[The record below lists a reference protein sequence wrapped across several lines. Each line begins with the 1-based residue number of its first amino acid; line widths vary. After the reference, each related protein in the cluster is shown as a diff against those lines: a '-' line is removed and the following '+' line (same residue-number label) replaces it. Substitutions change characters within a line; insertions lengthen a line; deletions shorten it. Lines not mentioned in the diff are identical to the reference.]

1 LHHLLL
7 KGCTRKETSRLANV
21 SAVNYY
27 MPWSSSQGT
36 PMSHLLTTKEVAQF
50 LSINE
55 KMVYSL
61 VSEKGLPASKITG
74 KWLFPR
80 HLVEQWVEA
89 STINYP
95 SAATSPSV
103 SQSVLIITGSNDL
116 LLDRVMSLYNTQFSG
131 HIAVFGN
138 LGSMGGLQALRQNS
152 CHIASSHL
160 LQENGEDYNFEFA
173 SRELEHMPAI
183 VNFCKREQGIL
194 MAKGNPHH
202 IKTIADLAQPEIRIV
217 NRPLG
222 TGTRL
227 LLDQE
232 LKKAAI
238 RTDKIVGY
246 NREVHR
252 HLDVGLDILADR
264 ADAGLGIHA
273 VAGLLN
279 LDFVPLRW
287 ERYDLMV
294 FKERFFDA
302 IVQNFLSLLHDEAFF
317 QHAELL
323 HGYDIRLSGRMLFP
337 RNHIDTEPNFVLKD
351 ERRET

>member
-1 LHHLLL
+1 MNHF
-7 KGCTRKETSRLANV
+7 
-21 SAVNYY
+21 
-27 MPWSSSQGT
+27 
-36 PMSHLLTTKEVAQF
+36 LTTREVARF
-50 LSINE
+50 LSVNE

-74 KWLFPR
+74 KWLFPK

-89 STINYP
+89 NTINYP
-95 SAATSPSV
+95 SRAGGPSV

-116 LLDRVMSLYNTQFSG
+116 LLDKVISIYNTQFSG

-138 LGSMGGLQALRQNS
+138 LGSMGGLQALRQNA

-194 MAKGNPHH
+194 IARGNPCK
-202 IKTIADLAQPEIRIV
+202 ITSFSDLGQPGVRIV

-232 LKKAAI
+232 LKKAGVGG
-238 RTDKIVGY
+238 DKIKGY
-246 NREVHR
+246 DREVHR
-252 HLDVGLDILADR
+252 HLDVGLDVLAGR
-264 ADAGLGIHA
+264 SDAGLGIHA

-279 LDFVPLRW
+279 LDFIPLRW

-302 IVQNFLSLLHDEAFF
+302 IIQNFLSILHDKAFF
-317 QHAELL
+317 RQAEALR
-323 HGYDIRLSGRMLFP
+323 GYDIRLSGRMLFP
-337 RNHIDTEPNFVLKD
+337 RNHRDSSPPFVFD
-351 ERRET
+351 SERSEE